1 MALLT
6 GAYRLSKR
14 LTAHFLW
21 TFFKMPIS
29 LGSVTACEQEASEA
43 VATPVEEAREYVKQQ
58 AVKHADE
65 SSWFEGP
72 KRAKVWLWTVTTPLV
87 TVFLIWASRGKD
99 VARKILGEAFG
110 VLVTDRW
117 CAYNWWPL
125 EWRQLCWSHIKRH
138 WEAMIE
144 AGGKTAEIGK
154 KLQEQRTR
162 LFELW
167 GRVRD
172 GTLKRST
179 FRRYVAPIRA
189 QIRDL
194 LAQGSTCPHAKSAG
208 MCSELLKVEEALYTF
223 VRVEGVEPTNNSA
236 ERAIRPGVIWR
247 NLCFGTHSRW
257 GSRFVGRILTVVQTL
272 KQQKRDALAFVTV
285 CVDARRRGLQPAS
298 LLPTAQ

>member
-1 MALLT
+1 
-6 GAYRLSKR
+6 
-14 LTAHFLW
+14 LW

-154 KLQEQRTR
+154 KLQEQRAR

-167 GRVRD
+167 GRVWD